1 MYCDSDD
8 VTVKCSDAVL
18 YRYSIIINACSLCRG
33 GDGTMMYILWTII
46 LSGVG
51 TLILRITPFIAI
63 SKLELSDRIIQW
75 LSFIPITLFT
85 ALVVDG
91 FIIQQQG
98 QWGYQFNWIFLWSAL
113 PTVLVALLSRSLTV
127 TVIIGIVTV
136 AILRLFMSY

>member
-1 MYCDSDD
+1 
-8 VTVKCSDAVL
+8 
-18 YRYSIIINACSLCRG
+18 
-33 GDGTMMYILWTII
+33 MMYILWTII

-63 SKLELSDRIIQW
+63 SKLELSDRFIQW

-113 PTVLVALLSRSLTV
+113 PTALAALLSRSLTV
-127 TVIIGIVTV
+127 TVIVGIVTV
-136 AILRLFMSY
+136 AILRLFLSY

>member
-1 MYCDSDD
+1 
-8 VTVKCSDAVL
+8 
-18 YRYSIIINACSLCRG
+18 
-33 GDGTMMYILWTII
+33 MYILWTII

-98 QWGYQFNWIFLWSAL
+98 Q
-113 PTVLVALLSRSLTV
+113 
-127 TVIIGIVTV
+127 
-136 AILRLFMSY
+136 

>member
-1 MYCDSDD
+1 
-8 VTVKCSDAVL
+8 
-18 YRYSIIINACSLCRG
+18 
-33 GDGTMMYILWTII
+33 MYILWTII

-63 SKLELSDRIIQW
+63 SKLELSDRFIQW

-98 QWGYQFNWIFLWSAL
+98 Q
-113 PTVLVALLSRSLTV
+113 
-127 TVIIGIVTV
+127 
-136 AILRLFMSY
+136 